1 MGISAPAARQAA
13 DGVVT
18 DPLDE
23 AKQKLFPPLRNRIL
37 AEAADALG
45 KNRAHLAEP
54 LVSKFLKKHPNDPSA
69 LNLMADI
76 ARRADR
82 FAEAEQLLS
91 RCVEQSACA
100 GYRFNYAVVLR
111 RLDKFDEA
119 LAQLDELLIK
129 EPRNPLYR
137 EQKAEML
144 NLMRRHDEA
153 FVIHR
158 ELSEEFPNS
167 PDVWL
172 NYGDTWRSTGHFDQ
186 CIAAYHKAL
195 ELAPTLSAGYPRLVE
210 LKFYRFTMAD
220 IEWMEKQLN
229 VPGLSADD
237 RANLYFALGNAYG
250 DQNFY
255 AKSFDFYAKANAL
268 RRLGAGFDPERLN
281 AYRLNCQSVFTEAFF
296 RDRIGWGCA
305 SSAPIFIVGMPR
317 SGSTLLEQILCGH
330 TAIEGLGELAD
341 LGNTIASGV
350 PLGGKDGQASPD
362 YVNTLRSLAADDFRS
377 IGDRYLDLTAR
388 RRRLGRPYFTD
399 KTLTNFWHAGLI
411 HLTLPNA
418 KIIDARR
425 HPLDCGWSCFKTRFP
440 TGQPFADR
448 LSDIGQHYAD
458 YVHLI
463 SHFDRVL
470 PGRIH
475 RVIYED
481 LVANPETEIRRLFDY
496 LELPFEEQCLS
507 FHENP
512 RTVRTLSVE
521 QVRMPLYQG
530 GMGQWRPYEPWL
542 GPLRAALGPVL
553 DAYPDAPK

>member
-1 MGISAPAARQAA
+1 M
-13 DGVVT
+13 T

-23 AKQKLFPPLRNRIL
+23 EKQKLFPPLRNRIL
-37 AEAADALG
+37 AQAAGALG
-45 KNRAHLAEP
+45 ENRAHLAEP

-76 ARRADR
+76 ARRAER

-137 EQKAEML
+137 EQKAEVL
-144 NLMRRHDEA
+144 NLMRRQDEA

-220 IEWMEKQLN
+220 IEWMEKQLD

-250 DQNFY
+250 DQEFY
-255 AKSFDFYAKANAL
+255 AKSFEFYAKANAL
-268 RRLGAGFDPERLN
+268 RRLGVGFDPERLS

-305 SSAPIFIVGMPR
+305 SSAPIFIVGIPR

-350 PLGGKDGQASPD
+350 PSGGKEGQASVD
-362 YVNTLRSLAADDFRS
+362 YVKRLRSLAADDFRS
-377 IGDRYLDLTAR
+377 ICGRYLDLTAR

-399 KTLTNFWHAGLI
+399 KALTNFWHAGLI
-411 HLTLPNA
+411 HLILPNA
-418 KIIDARR
+418 KIIDVRR

-440 TGQPFADR
+440 TGQPFADK

-458 YVHLI
+458 YVRLMA
-463 SHFDRVL
+463 HFDHVL

-496 LELPFEEQCLS
+496 LGLPFEEQCLR

-521 QVRMPLYQG
+521 QVRMPLYRS

-553 DAYPDAPK
+553 DAYPDVPK